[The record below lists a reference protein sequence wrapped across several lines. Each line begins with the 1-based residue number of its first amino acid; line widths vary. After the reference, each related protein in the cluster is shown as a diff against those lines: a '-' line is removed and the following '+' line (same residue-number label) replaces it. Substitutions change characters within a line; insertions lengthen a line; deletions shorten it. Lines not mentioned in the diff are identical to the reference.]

1 MHIRTDLMLAEDAA
15 WHAIGAPGTWRT
27 GAERVAIAAETRHAL
42 NCPLCA
48 ARRNT
53 LSPAMAEGEHTSLGQ
68 LTASDVEAVHRIRTD
83 SGRLGRSWFDRLRE
97 GGMLDEAYI
106 ELVSVVVVTVAI
118 DTFRLAVGLDPLP
131 LPGALAGEPAR
142 RRPRGAR
149 PGPGWTASLSPPDR
163 TEDDPDLFREHP
175 GPRERF
181 GANIHLALSLV
192 PGSMIHWW
200 DLFEPMYQTGPQMR
214 DFSREFRAIS
224 HPQIEMLAAR
234 VAALNQCEY

>member
-1 MHIRTDLMLAEDAA
+1 MRIRADLMLAQDAA
-15 WHAIGAPGTWRT
+15 WRDIGAPGTWRA

-48 ARRNT
+48 ARKAA
-53 LSPAMAEGEHTSLGQ
+53 LSPAMQAGDHASLGQ
-68 LTASDVEAVHRIRTD
+68 LAGPDVEAIHRIRTD

-97 GGMLDEAYI
+97 GGMRDEAYV
-106 ELVSVVVVTVAI
+106 ELVSIVVVAVAI
-118 DTFRLAVGLDPLP
+118 DTFRRAVGLAPLP
-131 LPGALAGEPAR
+131 LPASLPGEPSR

-149 PGPGWTASLSPPDR
+149 PGPGWTASLAPADR
-163 TEDDPDLFREHP
+163 SDDDPDLFREYP

-192 PGSMIHWW
+192 PASMMHWW

-214 DFSREFRAIS
+214 DFSREFRAVS

>member
-1 MHIRTDLMLAEDAA
+1 MRMRADLMQAQDAA
-15 WHAIGAPGTWRT
+15 WHAIGAQGTWRT
-27 GAERVAIAAETRHAL
+27 GADRVAIAAETRHAL
-42 NCPLCA
+42 QCPLCA
-48 ARRNT
+48 ARRT
-53 LSPAMAEGEHTSLGQ
+53 ALSPAMAEGEHASLGQ
-68 LTASDVEAVHRIRTD
+68 LAAADVEAVHRIRTD
-83 SGRLGRSWFDRLRE
+83 SGRLGRAWFDRLR
-97 GGMLDEAYI
+97 GAGMQDEAYV
-106 ELVSVVVVTVAI
+106 ELVSIVVVTVAI

-131 LPGALAGEPAR
+131 LPAAQPGEPTR

-149 PGPGWTASLSPPDR
+149 PGPGWTASLSPADR
-163 TEDDPDLFREHP
+163 CDDDPDLFREHP

-192 PGSMIHWW
+192 PESMMHWW

-214 DFSREFRAIS
+214 DFTRDFRAIS